1 MNLSTISETLDYIAD
16 NDLRYV
22 IEITENVP
30 RFPDDAALKA
40 AVFGLMGESSKGP
53 ANGPAGRL
61 AFRFALLRNCGM
73 TADQAE
79 PPFE

>member
-30 RFPDDAALKA
+30 RFPDDAAVKN
-40 AVFGLMGESSKGP
+40 AVFGLMGESLKTLQMDL
-53 ANGPAGRL
+53 RKL
-61 AFRFALLRNCGM
+61 ALRVR
-73 TADQAE
+73 AFEE
-79 PPFE
+79 PLK

>member
-1 MNLSTISETLDYIAD
+1 MSLQTISETLDYIAD

-40 AVFGLMGESSKGP
+40 AVFGLMGESLKTLQMDL
-53 ANGPAGRL
+53 RKL
-61 AFRFALLRNCGM
+61 ALRVR
-73 TADQAE
+73 A
-79 PPFE
+79 FEEAVE

>member
-30 RFPDDAALKA
+30 HFPGDAAVKN
-40 AVFGLMGESSKGP
+40 AVFGLMGESLK
-53 ANGPAGRL
+53 AMQMDLRKL
-61 AFRFALLRNCGM
+61 ALRVR
-73 TADQAE
+73 A
-79 PPFE
+79 FEEAVE